1 MKKISPA
8 LIFKKTLS
16 FINERIDN
24 NALDNIPLT
33 TIERQAGVFREE
45 LRDYLT
51 KTRNAKAY
59 KSVMRKG
66 YYDFLKDEVFKRH
79 RGLKGYR
86 LSELSGD
93 FQRELKRR
101 TELSLSLIKSKN
113 QNLLNALSDRF
124 VNWLSI
130 DSAEVK
136 GVNPS
141 QHTFL
146 RFLDFRDLEDK
157 SEKQIG
163 FILKDQ
169 SRKLRE
175 NMDSIIREN
184 LGAIGGFWRGM
195 RDKRE
200 VGNPNGYYPHGN
212 DSHGDHWNREGKFYV
227 FSHTW
232 ADKQGLVKGERYE
245 DLKDGGA
252 GVAIGCRCWIESIY
266 NMQEIPKD
274 NLTRKGAE
282 YLARNQA

>member
-24 NALDNIPLT
+24 EALDNIPLT

-59 KSVMRKG
+59 RSVMRKG

-79 RGLKGYR
+79 KGLKGYR
-86 LSELSGD
+86 LSELNGD

-184 LGAIGGFWRGM
+184 LGAIGGIWRGM

-200 VGNPNGYYPHGN
+200 VGNPNGYYPHGT
-212 DSHGDHWNREGKFYV
+212 DSHGDHWSREGKFYV

-252 GVAIGCRCWIESIY
+252 GVAIGCRCWIESLY
-266 NMQEIPKD
+266 DLRDIPKD